1 MGAAAARKGESV
13 RILLLV
19 VFGAAGTLARYGLQG
34 WVQTRGGSGFPAG
47 TLAVNLLGC
56 FLLGAVARYA
66 LQHLWVPPE
75 WRVALTLGFLGAFT
89 TFSAFG
95 WETLRMLE
103 GAEWGKAAT
112 YVGASVVGGLLAVA
126 AGMRVADFF

>member
-1 MGAAAARKGESV
+1 M
-13 RILLLV
+13 RILLLIL
-19 VFGAAGTLARYGLQG
+19 FGAAGTLARYTLQG
-34 WVQTRGGSGFPAG
+34 WVQTRGGSGFPTG

-56 FLLGAVARYA
+56 FLVGAVARYA

-75 WRVALTLGFLGAFT
+75 WRVAVTIGFLGAFT

-103 GAEWGKAAT
+103 DAEWARAGLYA
-112 YVGASVVGGLLAVA
+112 GASVIGGLLAVA
-126 AGMRVADFF
+126 AGIRVADLF